1 MNQRHSLFTIQA
13 RTVVATAED
22 VVDGQYQ
29 LEKAMLYLK
38 YGAAADLDQARVAV
52 CKAAEQAQADTL

>member
-1 MNQRHSLFTIQA
+1 
-13 RTVVATAED
+13 VVATAED